1 MLWDASV
8 FKDYAIEASDGRLGT
23 VNDFLF
29 EDISWVIR
37 WLVVDTGNWLSGRK
51 VLLPISALGQPDSA
65 QRQFPVK
72 LTMQQVKDSPD
83 IDTDR
88 PVSRQ
93 QETHV
98 YDYYGWDP
106 YWGSSFFPMGG
117 AMATPFVAPFSLSG
131 SKPRDAV
138 GAEARQEEGDS
149 HLRSMEAVTGYH
161 IHAVDGEIGHVADFL
176 VDDANWSIRYVAVDT
191 RNWWPGKKVLISP
204 RSVQAIDWAQR
215 LMNLDVDRQKVK
227 GSPPFDSAKTV
238 DRAYEEHFHG
248 YYGWP
253 GGLA

>member
-1 MLWDASV
+1 MLWNTSAISG
-8 FKDYAIEASDGRLGT
+8 YAVEASDGRLGT
-23 VNDFLF
+23 VSDFLF
-29 EDISWVIR
+29 EDASWVIR

-51 VLLPISALGQPDSA
+51 VLLPLSALGQPDPA

-83 IDTDR
+83 IRADR

-93 QETHV
+93 QETHI

-106 YWGSSFFPMGG
+106 YWGSSFFPIGG
-117 AMATPFVAPFSLSG
+117 GMATPFIAPLSLSA
-131 SKPRDAV
+131 SKPRDAA
-138 GAEARQEEGDS
+138 GAESQYEEDDP
-149 HLRSMEAVTGYH
+149 HLRSIEAVIGYH
-161 IHAVDGEIGHVADFL
+161 IHAVDGEIGHVVDFI
-176 VDDANWSIRYVAVDT
+176 VDAAAWRIRYLEAGT

-215 LMNLDVDRQKVK
+215 SVNLNVDRQKVK
-227 GSPPFDSAKTV
+227 DSPPYDSAMTV
-238 DRAYEEHFHG
+238 DRAYEEQFHG